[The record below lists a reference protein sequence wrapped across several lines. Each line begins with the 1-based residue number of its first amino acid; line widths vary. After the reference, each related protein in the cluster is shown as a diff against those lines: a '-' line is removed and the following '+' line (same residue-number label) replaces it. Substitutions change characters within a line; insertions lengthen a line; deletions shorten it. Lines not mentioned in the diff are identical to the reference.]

1 MDICLLAFIIR
12 WEKNKKLGRVF
23 SLCVFSEVCIHLP
36 RDFEGNSLLLQSFL
50 TVPIKE
56 ENQESKREYRNFI
69 FRLN

>member
-23 SLCVFSEVCIHLP
+23 SLYVFSEVCIHLP
-36 RDFEGNSLLLQSFL
+36 RDFEGSSLLLQSFL

-56 ENQESKREYRNFI
+56 ENQESKRECRHFI
-69 FRLN
+69 FRLY